1 MRKAFYFLR
10 LPVRLALSVIFIMSV
25 ASAGARDVEQA
36 RQAALQQMKAHAA
49 KKANGR
55 GGTAMAVDPQ
65 LVFSKAKSG
74 DEAYYYVFTAGE
86 NLGYTVVSGDDRLPA
101 IVGYTES
108 GGFDAQ
114 RMPDGLAAFM
124 QQYQSFVDNATDE
137 QIAGAMAFKAAAKH
151 AKVDP
156 FMEEKWNQGEP
167 YNNMCPYYA
176 PGERAVTGCVATAVA
191 QILHY
196 YKCPVKLQDDIP
208 AYTTF
213 SYGLSMSAISAD
225 VQEDY
230 DWANMLNAYVGFE
243 TDAQNNAVAR
253 LMQHVGCSV
262 VMDYGEESGA
272 NAYPETF
279 TKYFGMDKET
289 VRLLDRENYDIS
301 QWDNILYGE
310 MKAKRPVYY
319 CGQSTKSGHA
329 FVIHGYDDGLFYVN
343 WGWGGRCDGYY
354 DITLLNPYGGRGIG
368 GGTSRDG
375 YSCDN
380 EMIIGIQPDNGV
392 VDEAQAPYMIAT
404 GVSNSGIYVSENT
417 IVGKVR
423 CYMRNVN
430 LTGKTNISVGYLGG
444 DGKYVSIG
452 TPEEIDSESYSQGV
466 PFRRD
471 VKNISLAYEEGKKY
485 ELCVIES
492 KDKVSW
498 IPCLKWGVSASFIV
512 EVNGGELAVTSPES
526 KLVATVELDE
536 EYDGYASFENKIN
549 VTVTN
554 SGNLEYYNKV
564 YVNIKA
570 PGAGDY
576 KGVYV
581 TGITAPVDGSTT
593 FSFDYTPSVGGD
605 HAVQVVDKEYN
616 ILYDGKLTFK
626 DAPAEAPYLVFE
638 SIRCTNASDNKVYA
652 DYNDYDWNEEMM
664 KTYQVEMKQVKDT
677 KAEFEFVVVNYGG
690 YYSGPFAVYE
700 YDKDRGTF
708 SGTDKTLKFNEYG
721 KTKFTFTVEGKAGD
735 VAGIMLISLN
745 DYVDISGLSPE
756 NKNIHAVKDAD
767 FNFLFDCGEIVYLAG
782 SNPDG
787 ITSTVAD
794 GADDNGAIYNLR
806 GEKVTAPGKGIY
818 IRNGKKFVIK

>member
-1 MRKAFYFLR
+1 ME
-10 LPVRLALSVIFIMSV
+10 
-25 ASAGARDVEQA
+25 G
-36 RQAALQQMKAHAA
+36 
-49 KKANGR
+49 

-114 RMPDGLAAFM
+114 RMPDGLATFM

-176 PGERAVTGCVATAVA
+176 LGERAVTGCVATAVA

-380 EMIIGIQPDNGV
+380 EMIVGIQPDNGV

-404 GVSNSGIYVSENT
+404 GVGSSGIYASENT

-430 LTGKTNISVGYLGG
+430 LTGKTNISVGYVGG

-466 PFRRD
+466 PFWRD

-498 IPCLKWGVSASFIV
+498 TPCLKWGVSASFIV

-626 DAPAEAPYLVFE
+626 DAPAAAPYLVFE

-652 DYNDYDWNEEMM
+652 DYNYYDWGT
-664 KTYQVEMKQVKDT
+664 KTIEKYKVEMNEVKDT
-677 KAEFEFVVVNYGG
+677 KAEFEFVVGNYGG
-690 YYSGPFAVYE
+690 YYSGHVE
-700 YDKDRGTF
+700 ILKYDKTVGMFENTGTKLVNF
-708 SGTDKTLKFNEYG
+708 NGNGTTTLK
-721 KTKFTFTVEGKAGD
+721 FTVEGKAGD
-735 VAGIMLISLN
+735 VVGIILVSASESM
-745 DYVDISGLSPE
+745 DITELPE
-756 NKNIHAVKDAD
+756 KNMHQAQNENWAFAFGD
-767 FNFLFDCGEIVYLAG
+767 GEIVYLAG

-787 ITSTVAD
+787 ITSAVAD